1 MAIPSNEKIL
11 TIDYWKPANQIVAG
25 DYVFD
30 QKGNPVK
37 VKLVQEYFAENCYSV
52 LLNDLMTIKAD
63 ENAEFLLETPKYR
76 KRTHEYRGKN
86 EFRRPLTPTPLKELA
101 TKSLKMQRNRS
112 AFSIPTCE
120 PLKFPTQD
128 LPIPPFVFGYWYK
141 NRLRHGNLVVKPAYL
156 DEVKEKFQD
165 NGYEFKKIQT
175 RPDGAVL
182 FTVTPRIE
190 QQLAPFIPHE
200 IPTNYLLSSDEQ
212 RVELLR
218 GLLMARPRQYNQE
231 RDVFL
236 MKSAN
241 WNEIRTLQ
249 SLVESIGCKTT
260 LNERE
265 FFKSYFLEFKC
276 RRQLLSFQ
284 KSPPVKVHSSRRFIK
299 EINKISG
306 RMCVH
311 IETEGQDG
319 TFLVGEGF
327 IACR

>member
-1 MAIPSNEKIL
+1 MHKH
-11 TIDYWKPANQIVAG
+11 
-25 DYVFD
+25 
-30 QKGNPVK
+30 
-37 VKLVQEYFAENCYSV
+37 KLERVV
-52 LLNDLMTIKAD
+52 VINDAFELRGLMTVKDITKQTSFP
-63 ENAEFLLETPKYR
+63 NAARDSHGGLR
-76 KRTHEYRGKN
+76 VG
-86 EFRRPLTPTPLKELA
+86 A
-101 TKSLKMQRNRS
+101 
-112 AFSIPTCE
+112 A
-120 PLKFPTQD
+120 
-128 LPIPPFVFGYWYK
+128 VGFG
-141 NRLRHGNLVVKPAYL
+141 
-156 DEVKEKFQD
+156 DD
-165 NGYEFKKIQT
+165 T
-175 RPDGAVL
+175 
-182 FTVTPRIE
+182 
-190 QQLAPFIPHE
+190 
-200 IPTNYLLSSDEQ
+200 EQ

-218 GLLMARPRQYNQE
+218 GLLMAKPGQYKQE

-236 MKSAN
+236 MKSTN

-284 KSPPVKVHSSRRFIK
+284 TSPPVKVHSSRRFIK